1 MFWHSIWHSL
11 WHSIW
16 HLFGKGDMCPTV
28 EESAQHDLELA
39 FSLTVWGFSEAIG
52 LGFQKALD
60 FWLVKDKSQLVTMTM
75 KTDTNSLK
83 TQSMNGRG
91 ARASGLESLQWHFP
105 DAHPVLVTATSKHA
119 SVLDPARPPNLK
131 AQTSTSRPIYLVF
144 MATSPTISASSVSAR
159 AHQRARLRPSPA
171 ASLSSHACRQ
181 TSWQPIDKHKP
192 KETGTQRTN
201 MNGGNKNP
209 WRAMQNSSV
218 RKKKSPNLNLCGQD
232 FDQPLLASRGHSETL
247 GSTGLKFSTGAIS
260 RPAFP
265 LG

>member
-1 MFWHSIWHSL
+1 
-11 WHSIW
+11 
-16 HLFGKGDMCPTV
+16 
-28 EESAQHDLELA
+28 
-39 FSLTVWGFSEAIG
+39 
-52 LGFQKALD
+52 
-60 FWLVKDKSQLVTMTM
+60 MT
-75 KTDTNSLK
+75 L
-83 TQSMNGRG
+83 
-91 ARASGLESLQWHFP
+91 SG
-105 DAHPVLVTATSKHA
+105 
-119 SVLDPARPPNLK
+119 RPPCACDCNVK
-131 AQTSTSRPIYLVF
+131 ARKCSWSCQTSEFEGAKQVRVARSTLFSWPQAQQFPPPLCRRGL
-144 MATSPTISASSVSAR
+144 TRGLASD
-159 AHQRARLRPSPA
+159 PPPA

-181 TSWQPIDKHKP
+181 TSWRPIDKHKP